1 MFYLIKPIYSLLLAL
16 TFLNSC
22 NGQTKTPTD
31 KQSETKTTPIEQPK
45 LIKTQGSREGDNIHC
60 SLQDKVGN
68 LWFGTTGEGVYRY
81 DGKLFTQFTMK
92 EGLNSNCL
100 YSILEDKDG
109 NIWFGTE
116 NGVCRYD
123 GKTISNM
130 PFTTTYSFNLN
141 PNNSS
146 NTSTSIKNEV
156 WDMMQDKSGKIWFGT
171 TDGVYYYDGKTFSRF
186 VDNDNKKR

>member
-1 MFYLIKPIYSLLLAL
+1 MK
-16 TFLNSC
+16 
-22 NGQTKTPTD
+22 
-31 KQSETKTTPIEQPK
+31 TKTTPIEQPK
-45 LIKTQGSREGDNIHC
+45 LIKTQGSREGDNIQC

-109 NIWFGTE
+109 KFWFGTE

-123 GKTISNM
+123 GKTITNM

-141 PNNSS
+141 PINP
-146 NTSTSIKNEV
+146 TTQAHLLKMEV
-156 WDMMQDKSGKIWFGT
+156 WDDARQRW
-171 TDGVYYYDGKTFSRF
+171 
-186 VDNDNKKR
+186 